1 MSPSIP
7 MAEHPLVRALRRVDA
22 VLDEVA
28 ELDPTFLPTGDKAR
42 ALLAV
47 NRELSRLEG
56 LRLELLAAAGD
67 VAEQEAARRRGS
79 GWRTRP
85 RQVRP
90 AGSVRIGWPR
100 GWGGGATYDVRCA
113 TAC

>member
-1 MSPSIP
+1 

-56 LRLELLAAAGD
+56 LRLELLDAAGD
-67 VAEQEAARRRGS
+67 VAAQEAARSAGVWLAHETKAGAPS
-79 GWRTRP
+79 G
-85 RQVRP
+85 VRSQRL
-90 AGSVRIGWPR
+90 AQGL
-100 GWGGGATYDVRCA
+100 GGGATYAVRSA